1 MIDAAAAEVRI
12 QYRKRMSP
20 EETSA
25 RVSIEQILSGFL
37 NTASLKAAEPE
48 PPPSLP
54 PFLTEHRRR
63 RSRNEAAW
71 PAACALCCYRTNT
84 AAQEGKK
91 ETIKSSANPAP
102 DGRSKDQLA
111 FSLSLTIFLFLSDQ
125 MIFAKGEQISIP
137 RPTQKHS
144 PLLSLFLES

>member
-1 MIDAAAAEVRI
+1 MEQKERPPRQSVRV
-12 QYRKRMSP
+12 
-20 EETSA
+20 
-25 RVSIEQILSGFL
+25 VSIVQILSGFL
-37 NTASLKAAEPE
+37 NTASLKAVEPE

-63 RSRNEAAW
+63 RSRNEAAL

-111 FSLSLTIFLFLSDQ
+111 FSLSLTTFLFLLDQ